1 MGYGLLDAANQTR
14 QQALQ
19 SLGEADQLNE
29 QREMMNKQMKEQASM
44 QKKQNIGSGLGTG
57 AALGFAVGGPI

>member
-19 SLGEADQLNE
+19 GLGEADQLNE

-44 QKKQNIGSGLGTG
+44 
-57 AALGFAVGGPI
+57 